1 MSDDKKTTKKVQQLI
16 ENLSAKEESKVLK
29 TFTLLEADGNE
40 HVLRPVIELYLSN
53 RSEKIN
59 EKAIEFLSDLSDS
72 SATPEMIEII
82 REDKY
87 HTIRRDLLNTMW
99 QTKLDFSPFL
109 ADFVAIACEGTFL
122 ETFECLTIIEN
133 IEGPFQENQILESQ
147 LYLKEYLESEK
158 GKDEARD
165 ELMSDIAIL
174 IRDFDRA
181 IQDD

>member
-1 MSDDKKTTKKVQQLI
+1 MSDDKKITKKVQQLI
-16 ENLSAKEESKVLK
+16 KDLGAKEESKVLK

-40 HVLRPVIELYLSN
+40 HVLRPVVELYLSN
-53 RSEKIN
+53 HSGKVSG
-59 EKAIEFLSDLSDS
+59 KAIEFLSNLSDS

-82 REDKY
+82 RDEKY
-87 HTIRRDLLNTMW
+87 QTIRQDLLNTMW
-99 QTKLDFSPFL
+99 QSKLDFSPFL

-133 IEGPFQENQILESQ
+133 LEGPFEENQTLESQ

-158 GKDEARD
+158 GKVEARD
-165 ELMSDIAIL
+165 ELISDIAIL

-181 IQDD
+181 ID

>member
-1 MSDDKKTTKKVQQLI
+1 MSDDKNITKKVQLLI
-16 ENLSAKEESKVLK
+16 KDLSSKEEKKILK
-29 TFTLLEADGNE
+29 TLTLLEADGNE
-40 HVLRPVIELYLSN
+40 CVLRPLVELYLEN
-53 RSEKIN
+53 RSENIN
-59 EKAIEFLSDLSDS
+59 GKVIEFLSNLSDS

-87 HTIRRDLLNTMW
+87 QTIRRDLLNTMW
-99 QTKLDFSPFL
+99 QTKLDFSAFL

-133 IEGPFQENQILESQ
+133 LEGPFQENQTLESQ
-147 LYLKEYLESEK
+147 LYLKEYLDAEK

-165 ELMSDIAIL
+165 ELMSDIAVL

-181 IQDD
+181 IQE